1 MEARKK
7 VIIDTDIGDD
17 LDDAVALFCAMAE
30 GMDILG
36 ITTVFRNT
44 QARANMAKQLL
55 KDFGHGY
62 ENIPVYAGFSSY
74 AEEAPENQEHMGL
87 FSSEEI
93 DDTTDPQAA
102 IDFIIDSCHH
112 YGKDLTVIAIGPFCN
127 IAKVIEQDPTALH
140 LANKVVIMG
149 GAYFKQ
155 YADWNVMCDVPAA
168 DRMFRNLNNLECIGA
183 DVTHQ
188 LTTDTAVIDALEDG
202 SKGYLSQLYRLWRKN
217 YPTQKLVLHDVL
229 AVYYALD
236 ASICT
241 TQPIRVAVLAEG
253 FAKGMTLN
261 VDSYSK
267 ASLNRHYENFDF
279 SHTVQAASNVDIA
292 KFNQFLLRD
301 VVI

>member
-44 QARANMAKQLL
+44 QVRANMAKQLL

-62 ENIPVYAGFSSY
+62 ENVPVYAGFSSY
-74 AEEAPENQEHMGL
+74 AEEVTENREHMGL
-87 FSSEEI
+87 FSSDE
-93 DDTTDPQAA
+93 TCHSSNPQEA
-102 IDFIIDSCHH
+102 IDFIIDACHR

-127 IAKVIEQDPTALH
+127 IAKVIAQDPIALN

-168 DRMFRNLNNLECIGA
+168 DMMFRNLKNLECIGA

-188 LTTDTAVIDALEDG
+188 LTTDTAVIDALETG
-202 SKGYLSQLYRLWRKN
+202 SKGYLSQLYQLWHKN

-241 TQPIRVAVLAEG
+241 TQPIHVAVLTDG
-253 FAKGMTLN
+253 FAKGLTLN

-267 ASLNRHYENFDF
+267 VSLNRQYENFDF

-301 VVI
+301 VVT

>member
-1 MEARKK
+1 MDSKK
-7 VIIDTDIGDD
+7 KIIIDTDIGDD
-17 LDDAVALFCAMAE
+17 LDDAIALFCAMSG

-36 ITTVFRNT
+36 ITTVFRDT
-44 QARANMAKQLL
+44 HVRASMAKRLL
-55 KDFGHGY
+55 RDFGHGY

-74 AEEAPENQEHMGL
+74 GEEPEENLEHMGI
-87 FSSEEI
+87 FTSDETDHSS
-93 DDTTDPQAA
+93 DPQAA
-102 IDFIIDSCHH
+102 VDFIIDACYR

-127 IAKVIEQDPTALH
+127 IAKVIEKDPEALN

-168 DRMFRNLNNLECIGA
+168 DLMFRTLNNLECIGA

-188 LTTDTAVIDALEDG
+188 LTVPEAIINALETREH
-202 SKGYLSQLYRLWRKN
+202 SYLSQLYSLWHAN
-217 YPTQKLVLHDVL
+217 YPTQALVPHDAL

-236 ASICT
+236 PGICT
-241 TQPIRVAVLAEG
+241 TKSIHTTVITEG
-253 FAKGMTLN
+253 MAKGLTLN

-267 ASLNRHYENFDF
+267 ASLNRHYELFDF
-279 SHTVQAASNVDIA
+279 SHTVKAALDVDLA
-292 KFNQFLLRD
+292 KFHQFLLRD